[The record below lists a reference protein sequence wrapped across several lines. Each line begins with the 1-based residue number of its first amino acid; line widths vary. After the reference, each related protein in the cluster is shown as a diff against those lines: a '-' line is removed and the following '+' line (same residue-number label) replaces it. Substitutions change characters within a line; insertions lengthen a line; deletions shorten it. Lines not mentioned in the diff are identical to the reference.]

1 MKKFIF
7 SIVIFAFISVIT
19 GSKILACS
27 CSPSADNIPFEEK
40 VKEAV
45 DISTAVFSGE
55 VSEVKKEPGTFFV
68 KVKFKVKTAWK
79 NKFVKEI
86 TITTGLND
94 GLCGYNFEVGEE
106 YLIYAYGK
114 QNNLGTGICTRTS
127 LLKSNKDITVLNK
140 LAKRKSKPAPK

>member
-27 CSPSADNIPFEEK
+27 CAPSADNIPFEEK